1 MSSADRSQVSVARLR
16 QLAQDALIKLGVPQ
30 KDAAVTADVL
40 VDAELSGVES
50 HGLMR
55 LPVYAK
61 RLADGAIDP
70 RPDIRS
76 TVNGA
81 TALMDGGNGLGP
93 VVAGRAA
100 DLCSQLAG
108 QYGVAWSLSDGPTTS
123 APPPITAAAWRNGAA
138 SGSVPPWPGPP
149 WPPSEVWTCCW
160 APTPSPSPF
169 PAAS

>member
-16 QLAQDALIKLGVPQ
+16 QLAQDALVNLGVSQ
-30 KDAAVTADVL
+30 EDAAVTADVL

-108 QYGVAWSLSDGPTTS
+108 QYGVGVVSVRRSNHFGTADLGDIILPMLTED
-123 APPPITAAAWRNGAA
+123 ITAFAAGKE
-138 SGSVPPWPGPP
+138 PGHI
-149 WPPSEVWTCCW
+149 VNRQFLTT
-160 APTPSPSPF
+160 AG
-169 PAAS
+169 

>member
-30 KDAAVTADVL
+30 KDAAVTAGVL

-76 TVNGA
+76 T
-81 TALMDGGNGLGP
+81 
-93 VVAGRAA
+93 
-100 DLCSQLAG
+100 
-108 QYGVAWSLSDGPTTS
+108 
-123 APPPITAAAWRNGAA
+123 
-138 SGSVPPWPGPP
+138 
-149 WPPSEVWTCCW
+149 
-160 APTPSPSPF
+160 
-169 PAAS
+169 

>member
-108 QYGVAWSLSDGPTTS
+108 QYGVGVVSVRRSNHFG
-123 APPPITAAAWRNGAA
+123 TAAYYSRRMAERGCIGFCA
-138 SGSVPPWPGPP
+138 SLAG
-149 WPPSEVWTCCW
+149 PPSEVWTCCW